1 MDLMT
6 ILYIIATL
14 VVGILIG
21 LGVANMADKGWFPS
35 GSIPYDVEDELRPPP
50 PFAVRDGTDGDIL
63 LRTDDLQ
70 LAKDF
75 RTEARDAGLP
85 ARLIINGKDRG

>member
-1 MDLMT
+1 MMDL
-6 ILYIIATL
+6 LYLFATL
-14 VVGILIG
+14 VVGILV
-21 LGVANMADKGWFPS
+21 GVYVAKMAGRPKKKP
-35 GSIPYDVEDELRPPP
+35 PYADALNP

-75 RTEARDAGLP
+75 RREARDAGLP
-85 ARLIINGKDRG
+85 ARLVINGKDRG